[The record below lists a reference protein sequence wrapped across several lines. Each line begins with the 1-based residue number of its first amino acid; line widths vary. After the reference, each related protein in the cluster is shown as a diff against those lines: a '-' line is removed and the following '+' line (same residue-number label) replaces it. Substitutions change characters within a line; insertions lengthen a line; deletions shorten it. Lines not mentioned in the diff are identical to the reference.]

1 VDFSSKF
8 PAPMT
13 APMVSD
19 HPLTTLQVF
28 LDTSSVEI
36 FINGGETVLTAL
48 EFPATPY
55 TEIRVA
61 TDKPI
66 ELSSGDLYQL
76 RSIWKDP

>member
-1 VDFSSKF
+1 
-8 PAPMT
+8 
-13 APMVSD
+13 
-19 HPLTTLQVF
+19 VF